1 MLETKKKTIFKK
13 LLLVT
18 AMMVGVFGLTGCTVK
33 NVVVDKSQKDQT
45 NVSYYDCDQNK
56 AVDKWLVNIN
66 GDIEE
71 NGSMCI
77 PGIFLVKDVPGF
89 RKLTVNDLKII
100 MDAPVVYTN
109 GTVDPSDPRVVT
121 FTSPGNDVYAFTQ
134 EGLNAYNASGNE
146 TIQFD
151 LKLEHG
157 AMDPDSPIKIYSHFG
172 IKKVFLNNEVVKDN
186 GKSTCL
192 YDING
197 NKTND
202 IDFWGYSYKEGEN
215 TIKVVDFL
223 DKEKTIS
230 FKVNLDETSA
240 DEREPKYE
248 KGSFMGFKYV
258 FVYSSK
264 SSVKYIKI
272 NGKKIN
278 LKKNKINKINKKAY
292 SYEYLKKRKRIDI
305 WKNKKKAVK
314 IEIKYKNGYVFKYKL

>member
-1 MLETKKKTIFKK
+1 MLVTKKKIIIKK

-33 NVVVDKSQKDQT
+33 DVVVDKSQKDQT

-66 GDIEE
+66 GSIRE

-77 PGIFLVKDVPGF
+77 PGIFLVKDVPEF
-89 RKLTVNDLKII
+89 KNLTVNDLKII

-134 EGLNAYNASGNE
+134 EGLNAYNATGNE

-157 AMDPDSPIKIYSHFG
+157 AINPDNPIRISSHFG
-172 IKKVFLNNEVVKDN
+172 IKKVFLNNEVVIDN
-186 GKSTCL
+186 GKSTYL
-192 YDING
+192 YDVNG

-202 IDFWGYSYKEGEN
+202 NIDFWGYSYKEGEN

-230 FKVNLDETSA
+230 FKVNSDETSV
-240 DEREPKYE
+240 DKREPKYE
-248 KGSFMGFKYV
+248 KGSFMGKKYIFIYTTKSKIKYV
-258 FVYSSK
+258 
-264 SSVKYIKI
+264 KI
-272 NGKKIN
+272 NNKKIKF
-278 LKKNKINKINKKAY
+278 KKNHISNKKYFYGYNKVNKNIEISKMA
-292 SYEYLKKRKRIDI
+292 KKR
-305 WKNKKKAVK
+305 VK
-314 IEIKYKNGYVFKYKL
+314 IEIKFKNGYLFKYKL

>member
-1 MLETKKKTIFKK
+1 
-13 LLLVT
+13 
-18 AMMVGVFGLTGCTVK
+18 MVGALGLTGCTVK
-33 NVVVDKSQKDQT
+33 DVVVDKSQKDQT

-56 AVDKWLVNIN
+56 GVDKWLVNIN
-66 GDIEE
+66 GSIRE

-77 PGIFLVKDVPGF
+77 PGIFLVKDVPEF
-89 RKLTVNDLKII
+89 KNLTVNDLKII

-109 GTVDPSDPRVVT
+109 GTVDPGDPRVVT
-121 FTSPGNDVYAFTQ
+121 FISPGNDVYAFTQ
-134 EGLNAYNASGNE
+134 EGLNAYNATGNE

-151 LKLEHG
+151 LKLENG
-157 AMDPDSPIKIYSHFG
+157 AINPDNPIKIYSHFG
-172 IKKVFLNNEVVKDN
+172 IKKVFLNNEEVIDN
-186 GKSTCL
+186 GKSTYL
-192 YDING
+192 YDVNG

-202 IDFWGYSYKEGEN
+202 NIDFWGYSYKEGEN

-230 FKVNLDETSA
+230 FKVNSDETSV
-240 DEREPKYE
+240 DKREPKYE
-248 KGSFMGFKYV
+248 KGKLFVRKYI

-278 LKKNKINKINKKAY
+278 FKKNKIDKKAY
-292 SYEYLKKRKRIDI
+292 SYDYWKKRKRIAV
-305 WKNKKKAVK
+305 WKNTKKAVK

>member
-1 MLETKKKTIFKK
+1 MLETKKKIIIKK

-18 AMMVGVFGLTGCTVK
+18 AMMIGAFGLTGCTVK
-33 NVVVDKSQKDQT
+33 DVVVDKSQKDQT

-77 PGIFLVKDVPGF
+77 PDIFLVKDVPEF
-89 RKLTVNDLKII
+89 KNLTVNNLKII

-109 GTVDPSDPRVVT
+109 GTVDPSDPRVVI

-134 EGLNAYNASGNE
+134 EGLNAYNATGNE

-151 LKLEHG
+151 LELNHG
-157 AMDPDSPIKIYSHFG
+157 AMDPDNPIKIYSHFG
-172 IKKVFLNNEVVKDN
+172 IKKVFLNNEEVIDN
-186 GKSTCL
+186 GKSTYL
-192 YDING
+192 YDVNG

-202 IDFWGYSYKEGEN
+202 NIDFWGYSYKEGEN

-230 FKVNLDETSA
+230 FKVNSDETSV

-248 KGSFMGFKYV
+248 KGSFMGKKYILIYTTKSKIKYV
-258 FVYSSK
+258 
-264 SSVKYIKI
+264 KI
-272 NGKKIN
+272 NNKKIKF
-278 LKKNKINKINKKAY
+278 KKNHISNKKY
-292 SYEYLKKRKRIDI
+292 FYGYNKVNKNIEISKMSKKR
-305 WKNKKKAVK
+305 VK
-314 IEIKYKNGYVFKYKL
+314 IEIKFKNGYLFKYKL

>member
-1 MLETKKKTIFKK
+1 MLETKKKIIIKK

-18 AMMVGVFGLTGCTVK
+18 AMMAGVFGLTGCTVK
-33 NVVVDKSQKDQT
+33 DVVVDKSQKDQT

-77 PGIFLVKDVPGF
+77 PGIFLVKDVPEF
-89 RKLTVNDLKII
+89 KNLTVNDLKII

-109 GTVDPSDPRVVT
+109 GTVDPSDSRVVT
-121 FTSPGNDVYAFTQ
+121 FTAPGNNVYAFTQ

-151 LKLEHG
+151 LELDHG
-157 AMDPDSPIKIYSHFG
+157 AMGPDNPIKIYSHFG

-186 GKSTCL
+186 GKSTYL
-192 YDING
+192 YDVNG

-202 IDFWGYSYKEGEN
+202 NMDFWGYSYKEGEN

-230 FKVNLDETSA
+230 FKVNSDETSV
-240 DEREPKYE
+240 DKHEPKYE
-248 KGSFMGFKYV
+248 KGNLFGFKYI
-258 FVYSSK
+258 FVYSPK

-278 LKKNKINKINKKAY
+278 FKKNKIDKKAY
-292 SYEYLKKRKRIDI
+292 SYDYWKKRKRIAV
-305 WKNKKKAVK
+305 WKNTKKAVK
-314 IEIKYKNGYVFKYKL
+314 IQIKYKNGYVFKYKL

>member
-1 MLETKKKTIFKK
+1 MLETKKKFIFKK

-33 NVVVDKSQKDQT
+33 DVVVDKSQKDQT

-66 GDIEE
+66 GSIRE

-77 PGIFLVKDVPGF
+77 PGIFLVKDVPEF

-100 MDAPVVYTN
+100 MDSPVVYTN
-109 GTVDPSDPRVVT
+109 GTVDPGDPRVVT

-146 TIQFD
+146 TIQFNYE
-151 LKLEHG
+151 LKDGVL
-157 AMDPDSPIKIYSHFG
+157 DTSKSFKIYSHFG
-172 IKKVFLNNEVVKDN
+172 IKKVFLNNEEVIDN
-186 GKSTCL
+186 GKSTHI
-192 YDING
+192 YDVNG

-223 DKEKTIS
+223 DKEKTIL
-230 FKVNLDETSA
+230 FKLKSDETSS
-240 DEREPKYE
+240 DEREPKYK
-248 KGSFMGFKYV
+248 KGTFMGFKYI
-258 FVYSSK
+258 FVYSPK

-278 LKKNKINKINKKAY
+278 FKKNEINKKIY
-292 SYEYLKKRKRIDI
+292 SYNYWKKRKRIAV
-305 WKNKKKAVK
+305 WKNAKKAVK
-314 IEIKYKNGYVFKYKL
+314 IQIKYKNGYLFKYKL

>member
-1 MLETKKKTIFKK
+1 MLVTKKKIIIKK

-33 NVVVDKSQKDQT
+33 DVVVDKSQKDQT

-66 GDIEE
+66 GSIRE

-77 PGIFLVKDVPGF
+77 PGIFLVKDVPEF
-89 RKLTVNDLKII
+89 KNLTVNDLKII

-109 GTVDPSDPRVVT
+109 GTVDPNDPRVVT

-134 EGLNAYNASGNE
+134 EGLNAYNATGNE

-151 LKLEHG
+151 LKLENG
-157 AMDPDSPIKIYSHFG
+157 AINPDNPIKIYSHFG
-172 IKKVFLNNEVVKDN
+172 IKKVFLNNEVVIDN
-186 GKSTCL
+186 GKSTYL
-192 YDING
+192 YDVNG

-202 IDFWGYSYKEGEN
+202 NIDFWGYSYKEGEN

-230 FKVNLDETSA
+230 FKVNSDETSV
-240 DEREPKYE
+240 DKREPKYK
-248 KGSFMGFKYV
+248 KGSFMGFKYI
-258 FVYSSK
+258 FIYTTKSK
-264 SSVKYIKI
+264 IKYVKI
-272 NGKKIN
+272 NNKKIKF
-278 LKKNKINKINKKAY
+278 KKNHISNKK
-292 SYEYLKKRKRIDI
+292 YLYDYNKVNKNIDITKMSKKR
-305 WKNKKKAVK
+305 VK
-314 IEIKYKNGYVFKYKL
+314 IEIKFKNGYVFKYKL

>member
-1 MLETKKKTIFKK
+1 MLVTKKKIIIKK

-33 NVVVDKSQKDQT
+33 DVVVDKSQKDQT

-56 AVDKWLVNIN
+56 VVDKWLVNIN

-77 PGIFLVKDVPGF
+77 PGIFLAKDVPEF
-89 RKLTVNDLKII
+89 KNLTVNDLKII

-109 GTVDPSDPRVVT
+109 GTVDPSDTRVVT
-121 FTSPGNDVYAFTQ
+121 FTAPGNDVYAFTQ
-134 EGLNAYNASGNE
+134 EGLNAYNATGNE

-151 LKLEHG
+151 LELENG
-157 AMDPDSPIKIYSHFG
+157 AINPDTPIKIYSHFG

-202 IDFWGYSYKEGEN
+202 MDFWGYSYKEGEN

-230 FKVNLDETSA
+230 FKVNSDETSV
-240 DEREPKYE
+240 DKREPKYK
-248 KGSFMGFKYV
+248 KGRFMGFKYI
-258 FVYSSK
+258 FIYTTKSK
-264 SSVKYIKI
+264 IKYVKI
-272 NGKKIN
+272 NNKKIKF
-278 LKKNKINKINKKAY
+278 KKNHISNKK
-292 SYEYLKKRKRIDI
+292 YLYDYNKVNKNIDI
-305 WKNKKKAVK
+305 TKMSKKSVK
-314 IEIKYKNGYVFKYKL
+314 IEIKFKNGYLFKYKL